1 MYGSVC
7 IEKKMDSI
15 EILQYFT
22 EMATKFDG
30 SVVLKEARMLLH
42 KFRQLNKIPCTL
54 RGLLSDNGVWDGG
67 ILPEVECATNHK
79 RCCQEFQRV
88 KEKLEVADVVEDGV
102 GEEIHSKFGWFYLA

>member
-1 MYGSVC
+1 MYGGIC
-7 IEKKMDSI
+7 LEKKMDAI

-42 KFRQLNKIPCTL
+42 KFRQLTKIPCTL

-67 ILPEVECATNHK
+67 ILPEVECASNHK
-79 RCCQEFQRV
+79 RCCQEFQLTE
-88 KEKLEVADVVEDGV
+88 EKLDGTVVDEDNS
-102 GEEIHSKFGWFYLA
+102 GEEVNIEIV